1 MVRLVGLVR
10 ENVNRLNDSGSGS
23 TTLTVRVHE
32 WLTPPLDPAIVIL
45 YLPRRVDRVVDTCRL
60 VWVVDPGATVR
71 EFWPPI
77 TPRNPKGTVAER
89 VTDPLKP
96 FLLYMTMLVE
106 FANPATT
113 VIA

>member
-1 MVRLVGLVR
+1 MVRLLGEVR
-10 ENVNRLNDSGSGS
+10 ENVNMLSDSGSGS

-32 WLTPPLDPAIVIL
+32 WLTPPLDPVIVIL
-45 YLPRRVDRVVDTCRL
+45 YLPRRVDRVVDTCKL
-60 VWVVDPGATVR
+60 VWVVAPGATLTGFR
-71 EFWPPI
+71 PPI